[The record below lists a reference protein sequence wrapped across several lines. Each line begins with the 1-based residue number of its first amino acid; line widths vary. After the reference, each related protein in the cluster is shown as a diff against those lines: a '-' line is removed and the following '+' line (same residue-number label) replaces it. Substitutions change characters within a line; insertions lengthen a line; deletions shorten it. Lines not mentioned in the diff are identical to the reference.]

1 MVNSENMTKY
11 KYLKQEMSLKINF
24 QTYVLWLLYPRK
36 DADLPSAKRRKIHVS
51 QRKEWSYK

>member
-1 MVNSENMTKY
+1 MVNSENITKY

-51 QRKEWSYK
+51 